1 MYDEEYAASAAGAA
15 AKVGLLKN
23 NPLGY
28 FLLSALAG
36 AYIGFGVFLAFTV
49 SGTLGPIPMNKIA
62 MGLSF
67 GVALSLVIMAGAE
80 LFTGNAFVLFSG
92 WRSKTVS
99 LTDVLHLW
107 VVCYVGN
114 LVGAVI
120 LSFLFYGAAG
130 TAGGV
135 GQALATAAA
144 TKMSLP
150 PLVLFL
156 RGILCNVLVCLAVWC
171 GFRCKS
177 DSGKL
182 IMTFWCLY
190 AFFTCG
196 FEHSVANMTV
206 LTLGLLNPA
215 GMAVSLAGFG
225 YNLLWV
231 TLGNLVGAVVFL
243 AIPYGIAAA
252 KKQAQ
257 STTSISPSH
266 KTGVPK
272 RTVAPVPS
280 SASPSTTH

>member
-1 MYDEEYAASAAGAA
+1 M
-15 AKVGLLKN
+15 
-23 NPLGY
+23 
-28 FLLSALAG
+28 SALAG
-36 AYIGFGVFLAFTV
+36 AYIGFGILLSFTV
-49 SGTLGPIPMNKIA
+49 GGTLGPIPMNKIA

-67 GVALSLVIMAGAE
+67 GVALSLVIIAGAE
-80 LFTGNAFVLFSG
+80 LFTGNAMVLFNG
-92 WRSKTVS
+92 WRRKTVT
-99 LTDVLHLW
+99 LTDVIRLW
-107 VVCYVGN
+107 IVCYIGN

-266 KTGVPK
+266 KTSVPK

>member
-1 MYDEEYAASAAGAA
+1 MYQDEYAATGAGAA
-15 AKVGLLKN
+15 AKVRLLKK

-28 FLLSALAG
+28 FLMSALAG
-36 AYIGFGVFLAFTV
+36 AYIGFGILLSFTV
-49 SGTLGPIPMNKIA
+49 GGTLGPIPMNKIA

-67 GVALSLVIMAGAE
+67 GIALSLVIIAGAE
-80 LFTGNAFVLFSG
+80 LFTGNAMVLYNG
-92 WRSKTVS
+92 WRQKTVT
-99 LTDVLHLW
+99 LTDVIGLW
-107 VVCYVGN
+107 VVCYLGN

-120 LSFLFYGAAG
+120 LSFIFYGAAG

-135 GQALATAAA
+135 GQALAGAAA

-215 GMAVSLAGFG
+215 GMAVSFSGFG

-252 KKQAQ
+252 KKQAH
-257 STTSISPSH
+257 STTSISSSP
-266 KTGVPK
+266 KTAVPK
-272 RTVAPVPS
+272 RTVTHASSPV
-280 SASPSTTH
+280 SPSTPH

>member
-1 MYDEEYAASAAGAA
+1 MYHDEYAATAAGAA
-15 AKVGLLKN
+15 AKVRLLKK

-28 FLLSALAG
+28 FLMSALAG
-36 AYIGFGVFLAFTV
+36 AYIGFGILLSFTV
-49 SGTLGPIPMNKIA
+49 GGTLGPIPMNKIA

-67 GVALSLVIMAGAE
+67 GIALSLVIIAGAE
-80 LFTGNAFVLFSG
+80 LFTGNAMVLYNG
-92 WRSKTVS
+92 WRQKTVT
-99 LTDVLHLW
+99 LTDVIGLW
-107 VVCYVGN
+107 VVCYLGN

-120 LSFLFYGAAG
+120 LSFIFYGAAG

-135 GQALATAAA
+135 GQALAGAAA

-215 GMAVSLAGFG
+215 GMAVSFSGFG

-231 TLGNLVGAVVFL
+231 TLGNLVGAGVFL

-252 KKQAQ
+252 KKQAH
-257 STTSISPSH
+257 STTSISSSP
-266 KTGVPK
+266 KTAVPK
-272 RTVAPVPS
+272 RTVTHASSPV
-280 SASPSTTH
+280 SPSTTH

>member
-1 MYDEEYAASAAGAA
+1 M
-15 AKVGLLKN
+15 
-23 NPLGY
+23 
-28 FLLSALAG
+28 SALAG
-36 AYIGFGVFLAFTV
+36 AYIGFGVLLAFTV

-92 WRSKTVS
+92 WRGKTVS
-99 LTDVLHLW
+99 LVDVVHLW
-107 VVCYVGN
+107 VVCYAGN
-114 LVGAVI
+114 FVGAVI

-130 TAGGV
+130 TAGSV
-135 GQALATAAA
+135 GQALAGAAA

-215 GMAVSLAGFG
+215 GMAVSFSGFG

-252 KKQAQ
+252 KKQAH
-257 STTSISPSH
+257 STTSISSSP
-266 KTGVPK
+266 KTAVPK
-272 RTVAPVPS
+272 RTVTYASSPVC
-280 SASPSTTH
+280 PSTTH

>member
-1 MYDEEYAASAAGAA
+1 MYDEEYSASAAGAA
-15 AKVGLLKN
+15 AKVRLLKH

-28 FLLSALAG
+28 FLMSALAG
-36 AYIGFGVFLAFTV
+36 AYIGFGILLSFTV
-49 SGTLGPIPMNKIA
+49 GGTLGPIPMNKIA

-67 GVALSLVIMAGAE
+67 GVALSLVIIAGAE
-80 LFTGNAFVLFSG
+80 LFTGNAMVLFNG
-92 WRSKTVS
+92 WRRKTVT
-99 LTDVLHLW
+99 LTDVIRLW
-107 VVCYVGN
+107 IVCYIGN

-120 LSFLFYGAAG
+120 LSFIFYGAAG

-215 GMAVSLAGFG
+215 GMAVSLSGYG

-231 TLGNLVGAVVFL
+231 TLGNIVGAVLFL

>member
-1 MYDEEYAASAAGAA
+1 MYNDEYAATAAGAA
-15 AKVGLLKN
+15 AKVGLLKK

-36 AYIGFGVFLAFTV
+36 AYIGFGILLSFTV
-49 SGTLGPIPMNKIA
+49 SGTLGAIPMTKIA

-67 GVALSLVIMAGAE
+67 GIALSLVIIAGAE
-80 LFTGNAFVLFSG
+80 LFTGNAFVLYNG
-92 WRSKTVS
+92 RRSKTVT
-99 LTDVLHLW
+99 LTDVIRLW
-107 VVCYVGN
+107 VVCYLGN
-114 LVGAVI
+114 WFGAIV
-120 LSFLFYGAAG
+120 LSLLFYGAAG

-135 GQALATAAA
+135 GQALANAAA
-144 TKMSLP
+144 MKMSLP

-182 IMTFWCLY
+182 IMVFWCLY

-215 GMAVSLAGFG
+215 GTAVSVGGYL
-225 YNLLWV
+225 YNLFMV
-231 TLGNLVGAVVFL
+231 TLGNIVGAVLFL
-243 AIPYGIAAA
+243 SIPYGIAAKKIGDQWLVLVALLIGELSA
-252 KKQAQ
+252 KLTERLLFLY
-257 STTSISPSH
+257 SR
-266 KTGVPK
+266 VV
-272 RTVAPVPS
+272 RDW
-280 SASPSTTH
+280 

>member
-1 MYDEEYAASAAGAA
+1 M
-15 AKVGLLKN
+15 
-23 NPLGY
+23 
-28 FLLSALAG
+28 
-36 AYIGFGVFLAFTV
+36 T
-49 SGTLGPIPMNKIA
+49 
-62 MGLSF
+62 
-67 GVALSLVIMAGAE
+67 
-80 LFTGNAFVLFSG
+80 
-92 WRSKTVS
+92 
-99 LTDVLHLW
+99 LTDVIRLW
-107 VVCYVGN
+107 IVCYIGN

-120 LSFLFYGAAG
+120 LSFIFYGAAG

-215 GMAVSLAGFG
+215 GMAVSLSGYG

-231 TLGNLVGAVVFL
+231 TLGNIVGASSSWPFPMAL
-243 AIPYGIAAA
+243 PLR
-252 KKQAQ
+252 KRLN
-257 STTSISPSH
+257 
-266 KTGVPK
+266 PK
-272 RTVAPVPS
+272 RCLALPNFLP
-280 SASPSTTH
+280 A

>member
-1 MYDEEYAASAAGAA
+1 MYHDEYAATAAGAA
-15 AKVGLLKN
+15 AKVRLLKK

-28 FLLSALAG
+28 FLMSALAG
-36 AYIGFGVFLAFTV
+36 AYIGFGILLSFTV
-49 SGTLGPIPMNKIA
+49 GGTLGPIPMNKIA

-67 GVALSLVIMAGAE
+67 GIALSLVIIAGAE
-80 LFTGNAFVLFSG
+80 LFTGNAMVLYNG
-92 WRSKTVS
+92 WRQKTVT
-99 LTDVLHLW
+99 LTDVIGLW
-107 VVCYVGN
+107 VVCYLGN

-120 LSFLFYGAAG
+120 LSFIFYGAAG

-135 GQALATAAA
+135 GQALAGAAA

-150 PLVLFL
+150 PLALFL

-206 LTLGLLNPA
+206 LTLGILNPA
-215 GMAVSLAGFG
+215 GMAVSLAGYG
-225 YNLLWV
+225 HNLLWV
-231 TLGNLVGAVVFL
+231 TLGNLVGAIIFL
-243 AIPYGIAAA
+243 AIPYGVAA
-252 KKQAQ
+252 KKI
-257 STTSISPSH
+257 TE
-266 KTGVPK
+266 
-272 RTVAPVPS
+272 
-280 SASPSTTH
+280 